1 MSNELQNVLIEYAW
15 HLNAA
20 GVALIVFTRWLSNT
34 KFSWAGIGVILLIIA
49 IGNASIIL
57 GAGLNPSQTVAAIFG
72 LGVHGSL
79 GTRFV
84 GNWLIDGAT

>member
-79 GTRFV
+79 GARFV
-84 GNWLIDGAT
+84 GNWLTDGAT